1 MIPQETPFSTLFIL
15 LIAISIS
22 FLTSLANRLLTNPEK
37 TKTWRKQISEWNKEY
52 REALKQGDKK
62 KLEKVKKREK
72 EILQLQT
79 KMMWQSIKLMLL
91 FFIPLILMW
100 QFLGGVYGVKPIAY
114 FPGVGDTLPLPI
126 FSSSL
131 LWWYLMCSLF
141 FGTVFSHVFGLVEVS
156 T

>member
-1 MIPQETPFSTLFIL
+1 L
-15 LIAISIS
+15 
-22 FLTSLANRLLTNPEK
+22 EK
-37 TKTWRKQISEWNKEY
+37 T
-52 REALKQGDKK
+52 
-62 KLEKVKKREK
+62 KKREK

-100 QFLGGVYGVKPIAY
+100 QFLGGVYSGKPIAY
-114 FPGVGDTLPLPI
+114 FPGIGDTLPIPI

-131 LWWYLMCSLF
+131 LWWYLICSLF